1 MAECTAVVHTRA
13 GELVKTVLSL
23 YCTSR
28 FSESFIQ
35 KTVTSQGLHR
45 TYTGPPDQCGDT
57 AGDRC
62 LKR

>member
-13 GELVKTVLSL
+13 GELVKKVLSL

-35 KTVTSQGLHR
+35 KTVTSQGLH
-45 TYTGPPDQCGDT
+45 TWACHE
-57 AGDRC
+57 GDR
-62 LKR
+62 RQVTRRI